1 MKRLARWAVAGVVLL
16 VGGGLVQPESAE
28 AHDGGGFSFYY
39 GPSYGGFWPGYGS
52 YYGFGGHDAVPHWHD
67 TYTPFGGYRWYGTGS
82 HDYYPHAHRYTPF
95 SYEGLSVSPW
105 GVTRSYYPRYP
116 YYYSPW

>member
-1 MKRLARWAVAGVVLL
+1 MLPASFVASNVNRLPCPWRNQLTPAAYSSEPFRSPLT
-16 VGGGLVQPESAE
+16 AE
-28 AHDGGGFSFYY
+28 TRAIS
-39 GPSYGGFWPGYGS
+39 
-52 YYGFGGHDAVPHWHD
+52 
-67 TYTPFGGYRWYGTGS
+67 
-82 HDYYPHAHRYTPF
+82 